1 MSKQKR
7 ETLEGHYHVVFVYLK
22 ALVTNACLIPLF
34 LTNINAR
41 FILFFKSECSGS
53 ATINTIKS

>member
-1 MSKQKR
+1 M
-7 ETLEGHYHVVFVYLK
+7 EGHYHVVFVYLE
-22 ALVTNACLIPLF
+22 ALVTNSCLILLL